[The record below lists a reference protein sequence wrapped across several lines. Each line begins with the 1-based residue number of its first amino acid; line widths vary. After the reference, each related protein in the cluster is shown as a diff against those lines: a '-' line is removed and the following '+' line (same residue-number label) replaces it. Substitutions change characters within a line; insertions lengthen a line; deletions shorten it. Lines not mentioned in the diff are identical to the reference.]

1 MADATATATNTPVP
15 NNPNPPPPVP
25 PDSDPEQQAFLRA
38 NQEPAGGGIDA
49 PPVVVTATDPERE
62 AFLLAN
68 QADEGTIQ
76 AQKTPSAEES
86 KFAEANADVAT
97 GESLDAKDNADETQ
111 RLKNRSITVSQ
122 ERARSEATAQDQT
135 NFYQTGDWR
144 VRLSLASQSN
154 YLYNLPN
161 DAGILAPL
169 KATNGVIFPYTP
181 TVNVT
186 YTANYDPQDV
196 THSNYKIYQYKNSS
210 VENISLTC
218 DFTAQDT
225 YEANYLLAVIHFFR
239 TVTKMFYG
247 KDENPKPGTP
257 PPLCYLTGLG
267 AFQFDKHPLAITS
280 FTYSLPT
287 DVDYIRA
294 GTTTTPAGVNKSDSQ
309 PKDLNTNTNNRLNNV
324 SPGGQPTAPK
334 FKNVS
339 GGTVEPTYVPT
350 KIQLS
355 VSAIPIMSRSLI
367 SNEFSLKNYG
377 TGILLQGSNRKT
389 GGVW

>member
-1 MADATATATNTPVP
+1 M
-15 NNPNPPPPVP
+15 
-25 PDSDPEQQAFLRA
+25 
-38 NQEPAGGGIDA
+38 
-49 PPVVVTATDPERE
+49 VTATDPERE

-135 NFYQTGDWR
+135 NFRQTGDWR

-186 YTANYDPQDV
+186 YNANYDPTDV
-196 THSNYKIYQYKNSS
+196 THSNYKIYQYRNSS

-218 DFTAQDT
+218 YFTAQDT
-225 YEANYLLAVIHFFR
+225 YEANYLLAEI
-239 TVTKMFYG
+239 G
-247 KDENPKPGTP
+247 
-257 PPLCYLTGLG
+257 
-267 AFQFDKHPLAITS
+267 
-280 FTYSLPT
+280 
-287 DVDYIRA
+287 RA
-294 GTTTTPAGVNKSDSQ
+294 HV
-309 PKDLNTNTNNRLNNV
+309 
-324 SPGGQPTAPK
+324 
-334 FKNVS
+334 
-339 GGTVEPTYVPT
+339 
-350 KIQLS
+350 
-355 VSAIPIMSRSLI
+355 
-367 SNEFSLKNYG
+367 
-377 TGILLQGSNRKT
+377 
-389 GGVW
+389 

>member
-1 MADATATATNTPVP
+1 MCSSDLLEGNQAEQLKVLDELNSKYSFQDAKAAKRELEAAQKDPNLTTEQKAAAQAKYEEFTATRAELSNRNDQLERAIEGGKTGIERAETGITILQSQGAVPESSLTSPAPEPSSPQSQQSGEPPGEKTDTTPVLNASP
-15 NNPNPPPPVP
+15 NN
-25 PDSDPEQQAFLRA
+25 SDAGTEPQQEAFLRA

-86 KFAEANADVAT
+86 KFAEANADVT
-97 GESLDAKDNADETQ
+97 TQEDIDAADNADETQ
-111 RLKNRSITVSQ
+111 RLKNRSITVGQ

-186 YTANYDPQDV
+186 YTE
-196 THSNYKIYQYKNSS
+196 I
-210 VENISLTC
+210 
-218 DFTAQDT
+218 
-225 YEANYLLAVIHFFR
+225 
-239 TVTKMFYG
+239 G
-247 KDENPKPGTP
+247 
-257 PPLCYLTGLG
+257 
-267 AFQFDKHPLAITS
+267 
-280 FTYSLPT
+280 
-287 DVDYIRA
+287 RA
-294 GTTTTPAGVNKSDSQ
+294 HV
-309 PKDLNTNTNNRLNNV
+309 
-324 SPGGQPTAPK
+324 
-334 FKNVS
+334 
-339 GGTVEPTYVPT
+339 
-350 KIQLS
+350 
-355 VSAIPIMSRSLI
+355 
-367 SNEFSLKNYG
+367 
-377 TGILLQGSNRKT
+377 
-389 GGVW
+389 